1 MMDKIK
7 AGRKKTVGKGKVAVD
22 SKAEKYLPA

>member
-1 MMDKIK
+1 MMDRIQK
-7 AGRKKTVGKGKVAVD
+7 ARGSTVGKGKVAKN